1 MCNQS
6 IQHNYYSCL
15 HMLLH
20 IHFDMYQSKFPYILS
35 IHYYKNLHILN
46 NHLHNFHYM
55 MNNHYILLYI
65 RYMLLYIQ
73 HHNNLNMTLHNY
85 YMQCYNF
92 LHSFL
97 YKYQYMN
104 YNQYMNLHNH
114 YSLYNHYMLPCMFQ
128 HKPHRMFLSNLLSNL
143 LNMSSSNHYSLYILY
158 KHHYMY
164 HYMMYNLYKHY
175 CMSLNNF
182 LHMFLSSC

>member
-35 IHYYKNLHILN
+35 IHCYKNLRILN
-46 NHLHNFHYM
+46 NHLHNCHYM
-55 MNNHYILLYI
+55 MSIHCILLCI

-73 HHNNLNMTLHNY
+73 HRKRLNMSLNNCYMMY
-85 YMQCYNF
+85 YSF
-92 LHSFL
+92 LDSFL
-97 YKYQYMN
+97 YKCQCMN
-104 YNQYMNLHNH
+104 YIHYMNLHNH
-114 YSLYNHYMLPCMFQ
+114 YSLCNHYKLPYMF
-128 HKPHRMFLSNLLSNL
+128 HYKPHHMFLSILLNNL
-143 LNMSSSNHYSLYILY
+143 LNMNLSIHYNLYSLY
-158 KHHYMY
+158 KHRYMY
-164 HYMMYNLYKHY
+164 HYMMYILYKHY
-175 CMSLNNF
+175 YKSLYNF

>member
-1 MCNQS
+1 
-6 IQHNYYSCL
+6 
-15 HMLLH
+15 MLLH
-20 IHFDMYQSKFPYILS
+20 IHFDMYQNKFPYILS

-55 MNNHYILLYI
+55 MNIHCILLCI

-73 HHNNLNMTLHNY
+73 HHNNLNTNLHNY
-85 YMQCYNF
+85 YMQCCNF
-92 LHSFL
+92 HDSFL

-104 YNQYMNLHNH
+104 YNHYMSLHILD
-114 YSLYNHYMLPCMFQ
+114 SLYNHCMLPYMF
-128 HKPHRMFLSNLLSNL
+128 HYKPHHMFLSILLNNL
-143 LNMSSSNHYSLYILY
+143 LNMSLNIHYNLYSLY

-164 HYMMYNLYKHY
+164 HYMMCNLYKHY